1 MKLMI
6 GGKIK
11 KKKNLNSLFTKVQ
24 SIEPFVYEDKKYL
37 VDQI

>member
-11 KKKNLNSLFTKVQ
+11 KKKELNSLFTNVRT
-24 SIEPFVYEDKKYL
+24 ILPFVYEEKKYL
-37 VDQI
+37 ATQI